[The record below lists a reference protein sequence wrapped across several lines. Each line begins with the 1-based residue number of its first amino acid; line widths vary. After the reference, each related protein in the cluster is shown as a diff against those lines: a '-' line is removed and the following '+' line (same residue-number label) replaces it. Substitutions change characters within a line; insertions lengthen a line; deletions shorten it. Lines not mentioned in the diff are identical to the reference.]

1 MGKTLRILFIAFSIV
16 ACKQQKESDLPVSNG
31 LYFGQSIPGNK
42 LEIFAPGII
51 STGLNEGYITFSPD
65 GKECYWT
72 ILFSDFVTIV
82 TSKLENGRWTKP
94 KVAPFAGKY
103 YDGWPAITP
112 DGKRMFFHSSR
123 PVADTTTGI
132 TAKFNVWYVD
142 RTENGWNDPVVVNA
156 PVNGKE
162 NSTCPSVSM
171 SGNLYISKRFSDGSE
186 KLCRSE
192 LRNGAYQELEI
203 LPANV
208 NVLKDNYH
216 GYISPDESYLIRICY
231 DRPDNIGAGWNYYI
245 SFRKSDGTWSDL
257 INLGKEVNS
266 VYCGGA
272 PSISSD
278 GKYLFFQG
286 IVATGITDSLD
297 RKSSLEELIDRD
309 IKSPS
314 MGSTDIY
321 WIDAKIIDELKP
333 KESLKILK

>member
-1 MGKTLRILFIAFSIV
+1 MGKTLRIFFIAVSFV
-16 ACKQQKESDLPVSNG
+16 ACNQQKETELTVPG
-31 LYFGQSIPGNK
+31 GFYLGQPKPTDK
-42 LEIFAPGII
+42 LVIFAPGIV

-65 GKECYWT
+65 GRECYWS

-123 PVADTTTGI
+123 PVADTSARI

-142 RTENGWNDPVVVNA
+142 RTGNGWSDPVVVNA
-156 PVNGKE
+156 PVNGSE
-162 NSTCPSVSM
+162 NSTCPSVTR

-186 KLCRSE
+186 KLCRSV
-192 LRNGAYQELEI
+192 LLNGVYQELEI

-216 GYISPDESYLIRICY
+216 GYISPDESYFIRICY
-231 DRPDNIGAGWNYYI
+231 GRPDNIGSGWNYYI
-245 SFRKSDGTWSDL
+245 TFRKSDGTWSDL
-257 INLGKEVNS
+257 VNLGKEVNS

-286 IVATGITDSLD
+286 IAATNLTTSLD
-297 RKSSLEELIDRD
+297 RNYSLEELIDRD

-314 MGSTDIY
+314 LGSTDFY
-321 WIDAKIIDELKP
+321 WVDAKIIDGLRPGK
-333 KESLKILK
+333 